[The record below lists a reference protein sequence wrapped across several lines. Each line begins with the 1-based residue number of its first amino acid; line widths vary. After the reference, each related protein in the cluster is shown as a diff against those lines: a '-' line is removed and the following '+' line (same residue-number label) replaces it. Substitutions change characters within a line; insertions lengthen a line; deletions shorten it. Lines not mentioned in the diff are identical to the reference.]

1 MRVSSLVTVTS
12 FTVPKSFI
20 WTSSSLYISASSPN
34 TCNFTNERKNIIPF
48 QPIFSYWNIK
58 NEHSKWRKK
67 ESHHFKCILKNAHL
81 EGKKTWLTIPPLAM
95 AMSRRVFFLL
105 SPNPGAFTAQT
116 WSPTFS
122 LPKTNDT
129 CESLNFLKILPKLI
143 LYILQLNVKMIVQKW
158 KKKISCISKVKG
170 EGKKHQLEFWC
181 KNVHAQVFTTTVD
194 DQTSCTA
201 QERQIN
207 LVIRTIYAQC
217 NLKWQQSVIWGMSNV
232 Q

>member
-34 TCNFTNERKNIIPF
+34 TCNFTNEGKKNYTISCPFIHTMTEISKMHILNEEKKITPF
-48 QPIFSYWNIK
+48 QVYS
-58 NEHSKWRKK
+58 RK
-67 ESHHFKCILKNAHL
+67 CTLR
-81 EGKKTWLTIPPLAM
+81 GKKTWLTIPPLAI

-122 LPKTNDT
+122 LPKINDT

-143 LYILQLNVKMIVQKW
+143 LYILQFNVKMIVPKW
-158 KKKISCISKVKG
+158 KKKISCISKMKG
-170 EGKKHQLEFWC
+170 EGKKHQLTFWRQ
-181 KNVHAQVFTTTVD
+181 NVHAQVFTTTVD
-194 DQTSCTA
+194 DQTSWTA

-207 LVIRTIYAQC
+207 LVIRSIYAQC
-217 NLKWQQSVIWGMSNV
+217 NLK
-232 Q
+232 